1 MPLHD
6 RHRPELDKLQER
18 WPESLVTTPSGRS
31 DDAFMISFARDQ
43 LEDGSN
49 AKIVTNDLFR
59 DHGVSPEWVR
69 ANTEKYTF
77 AGPNFVPGS

>member
-1 MPLHD
+1 
-6 RHRPELDKLQER
+6 
-18 WPESLVTTPSGRS
+18 
-31 DDAFMISFARDQ
+31 MISFARDQ

-59 DHGVSPEWVR
+59 DHDVSPEWVR